1 LQIEHLSNPT
11 PFSAQWAHVSRRGAI
26 SENSCV
32 PLIGSQSPV
41 PLIGSHSPVPLIGSH
56 SPVPLIGSPSPGL
69 DVRCWSRLIVLGA
82 ISCTSIAKY

>member
-32 PLIGSQSPV
+32 PLIGS
-41 PLIGSHSPVPLIGSH
+41 HSPVPLIGSH
-56 SPVPLIGSPSPGL
+56 SPVPLIGSPSPDL
-69 DVRCWSRLIVLGA
+69 MFVLGA
-82 ISCTSIAKY
+82 VCSFLEPFLVHLSPNIDNVLKN